1 MAVVVSRGVRCS
13 MPILAPEPSLFP
25 ETLLDEPLPDET
37 QRHWWA
43 VYTRARQEK
52 SLARQLRAMAVPHYL
67 PLVPKVSL
75 IGSRRVKSL
84 LPLFSSYLFMYASEQ
99 ERIEALA
106 TRRIAQLHPA
116 PEDRALVRDLRNV
129 RMLIASGAP
138 LTVESRLEAGQ
149 RVRVKNGALMGLEGT
164 IIARRGEDRLLVA
177 IEFLQQGVSVL
188 IHDYQVEPI

>member
-1 MAVVVSRGVRCS
+1 

-25 ETLLDEPLPDET
+25 ETLLDEPVPDQAE
-37 QRHWWA
+37 RHWWA

-75 IGSRRVKSL
+75 IGGRRVKSL
-84 LPLFSSYLFMYASEQ
+84 LPLFSSYLFMYATDQ

-106 TRRIAQLHPA
+106 TQRVAHLFRA
-116 PEDRALVRDLRNV
+116 PEDQALVRDLRNV

-149 RVRVKNGALMGLEGT
+149 RVRVKSGALLGLEGT
-164 IIARRGEDRLLVA
+164 ILARRGEDRLLVA
-177 IEFLQQGVSVL
+177 VEFLQQGVSVL
-188 IHDYQVEPI
+188 IGDYQVEPI